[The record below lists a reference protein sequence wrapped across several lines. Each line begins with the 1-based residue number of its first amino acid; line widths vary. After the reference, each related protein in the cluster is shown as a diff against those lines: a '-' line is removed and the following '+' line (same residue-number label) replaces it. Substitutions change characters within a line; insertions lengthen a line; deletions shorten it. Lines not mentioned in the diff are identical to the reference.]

1 MDAVV
6 STGGARV
13 RNDLD
18 RLASAV
24 SNYEP
29 LEALGLMTI
38 RGSSIRSSLRLIAR
52 EGYESYASEQTT
64 HHGGVFCHPS
74 TSEGALK
81 RSLYLFDGGWKRFSK
96 RQLS

>member
-1 MDAVV
+1 MP
-6 STGGARV
+6 
-13 RNDLD
+13 NDLN
-18 RLASAV
+18 RSAS
-24 SNYEP
+24 SPTNHEP

-64 HHGGVFCHPS
+64 CVGSVFCHPS
-74 TSEGALK
+74 TSEDAPK
-81 RSLYLFDGGWKRFSK
+81 RRLYLFDGDWKRFSK